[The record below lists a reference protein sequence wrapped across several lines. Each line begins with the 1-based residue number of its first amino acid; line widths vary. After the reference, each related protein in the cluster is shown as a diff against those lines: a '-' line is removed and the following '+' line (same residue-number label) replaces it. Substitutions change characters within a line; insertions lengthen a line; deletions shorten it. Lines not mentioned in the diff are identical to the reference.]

1 MKITL
6 LSILNTLFSL
16 CVLGQTPDSVTLDFC
31 LDKAA
36 SRSVVTNQKAL
47 QSEILQNK
55 LRNVQTNWL
64 PATSLNAQSV
74 YNSEVTDFSDALG
87 NNIPVSIPSQPQ
99 DQYKIWADINQTLYD
114 GGRNRALKNIENAGT
129 EIELQQIET
138 DQLTIRQQITQIY
151 FGLLLVQKNTEV
163 LQIALHEL
171 EEKKATVKAGVKYG
185 VILEENLL
193 SMDAEELALKQ
204 KLDELFLLK
213 DQYAQMLAIYTETP
227 LNGQMTFFE
236 PHTAIEVNSSAIR
249 PELVMFDR
257 QKDLLD
263 ANKKMISSSDRP
275 GIFAFSQIAYGRP
288 GYNMMS
294 SDFHTFY
301 SIGVGLKWTFLN
313 YGDNKRQKK
322 NMDIQKNMIDI
333 KRQYFNEQL
342 QSQLL
347 KEQTNIRKYDGF
359 MDQDLQIITLRKEIA
374 SRSLSKLNNGVIT
387 ATDYLSDMN
396 AEITA
401 RMQYESH
408 RILKLQS
415 MHQFEMLQGKL

>member
-1 MKITL
+1 MKMTL

-31 LDKAA
+31 LDKAT
-36 SRSVVTNQKAL
+36 SRSIVANQKAL

-55 LRNVQTNWL
+55 LRNIQTNWF
-64 PATSLNAQSV
+64 PVTSLNAQAV
-74 YNSEVTDFSDALG
+74 YNSEVTDFSDAIG

-99 DQYKIWADINQTLYD
+99 DQYKIWADINQPLYD
-114 GGRNRALKNIENAGT
+114 GGRNRALKNIENAGN
-129 EIELQQIET
+129 EIDLQQIET

-151 FGLLLVQKNTEV
+151 FALLLVQKNTDI
-163 LQIALHEL
+163 LQIALNEL
-171 EEKKATVKAGVKYG
+171 AEKKATVKAGVKYG

-193 SMDAEELALKQ
+193 SIDAEEITLKQ
-204 KLDELFLLK
+204 KRDELFLLK

-227 LNGQMTFFE
+227 FSGQMVFLE
-236 PHTAIEVNSSAIR
+236 PQTAIEINSSAIR

-263 ANKKMISSSDRP
+263 ANKKLISSDDRP
-275 GIFAFSQIAYGRP
+275 GIFAFSQVAYGRP
-288 GYNMMS
+288 GYNMIS

-301 SIGVGLKWTFLN
+301 SIGVGLKWALLN
-313 YGDNKRQKK
+313 YGDHKRQKK
-322 NMDIQKNMIDI
+322 ILDIQKNMVDI
-333 KRQYFNEQL
+333 KRRYFNEQL

-347 KEQTNIRKYDGF
+347 KEQTNIRKYEGF
-359 MDQDLQIITLRKEIA
+359 MNQDLQIITLRKEIA

-396 AEITA
+396 AELTA

-415 MHQFEMLQGKL
+415 MHQFELLQGKL